1 MSHDIV
7 PSDAVGIST
16 RTHAARTTIFAQGD
30 KAEQIFYIRKGRI
43 KLTVTSDQGKEAIV
57 AIPGPGSFFGECA
70 FNGRNFYY
78 ATASTLER
86 SAITSIAAKSMSELL
101 KADPDVARHF
111 TAYLLERTFRLEDDL
126 KDQLF
131 SSAEK
136 RLARLLVKLAD
147 HGRQGEPT
155 PVPVSLTH
163 SELADMVGT
172 TRSRVTNFM
181 GKFKKRGYISYDGHI
196 KVHHSMLDAVL
207 GE

>member
-1 MSHDIV
+1 MGLDIIPRDTPGV
-7 PSDAVGIST
+7 ATRAVAAKSTIFVQGNVADAV
-16 RTHAARTTIFAQGD
+16 
-30 KAEQIFYIRKGRI
+30 FYIRKGRI

-101 KADPDVARHF
+101 KADPNVARHF

-181 GKFKKRGYISYDGHI
+181 GKFKKRGYISYDGNI